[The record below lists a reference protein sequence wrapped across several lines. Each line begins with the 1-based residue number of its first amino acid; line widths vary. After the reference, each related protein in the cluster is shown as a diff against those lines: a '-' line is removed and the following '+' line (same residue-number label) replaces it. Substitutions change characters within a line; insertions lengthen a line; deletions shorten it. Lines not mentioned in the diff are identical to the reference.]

1 MIPQEIAEQLQRIA
15 SMNDFAT
22 HSAELTDAWSRAGDG
37 VEMIEPVLRFIEQH
51 PTIDFGMPGPLVHFA
66 EKFCGKGFEEKLMES
81 VERKPMLLTVWM
93 LNRVLNGTSAGP
105 AKRRLHEVMERVR
118 DNQAADQN
126 TLKLVN
132 RFLQRLAQ

>member
-15 SMNDFAT
+15 SMDDFAT
-22 HSAELTDAWSRAGDG
+22 RSAELTDAWSRAGGG
-37 VEMIEPVLRFIEQH
+37 VETIEPVLQFIEQH
-51 PTIDFGMPGPLVHFA
+51 PTIDFGMPGPLVHFV
-66 EKFCGKGFEEKLMES
+66 EKFRGRGFEEKLMES
-81 VERKPMLLTVWM
+81 VERKPTLPTVWM
-93 LNRVLNGTSAGP
+93 LNRVLNGTFAGP

-126 TLKLVN
+126 TVKLAN